1 MISKLHACKFETVIG
16 LEVHVELAT
25 KTKIFCS
32 CSTEYGAPYNAN
44 TCPICLGFPGVLPS
58 LNGKAVIYALKA
70 ALALNCNIAQ
80 KSKFDR
86 KNYYYPD
93 LPKGYQIS
101 QYDKPLG
108 KDGYV
113 DIFLENFTKRIGIL
127 RLHLEEDAGK
137 LIHLENETLID
148 FNRAGVPLIEI
159 VSKPELNSAFEA
171 KAYLEKL
178 KLILKYIGVSDVKME
193 EGSLRCDANI
203 SVRPL
208 GQKEFGVKTEI
219 KNLNSFKNVEKA
231 LLFEE
236 NRQKQLLLE
245 GKPVL
250 QQTLR
255 WLEDKNETV
264 ALRSKEEAHD
274 YRYFEEPDLVWLTFS
289 ASQIADLAK
298 EIPKLPDERLKQY
311 LDSFGLSFYDA
322 KILISSKE
330 LADYFE
336 GIVAKGADP
345 KITANILI
353 SDFLGLMKKFDISF
367 KDLFISKEDMF
378 FLIKLLE
385 KKTLSFSAAKVVLKE
400 MVTTKKK
407 PSFIIEEKGLNQL
420 SDVSVLKAEVE
431 KVLENNRELVEEFR
445 NGKEKVL
452 GFLIGQVMKATKGKA
467 NPSIVN
473 NLLRE
478 KLKN

>member
-1 MISKLHACKFETVIG
+1 
-16 LEVHVELAT
+16 
-25 KTKIFCS
+25 
-32 CSTEYGAPYNAN
+32 
-44 TCPICLGFPGVLPS
+44 
-58 LNGKAVIYALKA
+58 
-70 ALALNCNIAQ
+70 
-80 KSKFDR
+80 
-86 KNYYYPD
+86 
-93 LPKGYQIS
+93 
-101 QYDKPLG
+101 
-108 KDGYV
+108 
-113 DIFLENFTKRIGIL
+113 
-127 RLHLEEDAGK
+127 
-137 LIHLENETLID
+137 
-148 FNRAGVPLIEI
+148 
-159 VSKPELNSAFEA
+159 
-171 KAYLEKL
+171 
-178 KLILKYIGVSDVKME
+178 
-193 EGSLRCDANI
+193 
-203 SVRPL
+203 
-208 GQKEFGVKTEI
+208 
-219 KNLNSFKNVEKA
+219 
-231 LLFEE
+231 
-236 NRQKQLLLE
+236 
-245 GKPVL
+245 
-250 QQTLR
+250 
-255 WLEDKNETV
+255 
-264 ALRSKEEAHD
+264 
-274 YRYFEEPDLVWLTFS
+274 
-289 ASQIADLAK
+289 
-298 EIPKLPDERLKQY
+298 
-311 LDSFGLSFYDA
+311 
-322 KILISSKE
+322 LISSKE